1 MSDLIEI
8 EWTSGSMD
16 EARMVSRFLVQ
27 ERLVANAQIIPWI
40 ESIYML
46 DNRLETA
53 QESKI
58 LYKTRRDKLEKV
70 KEVILQNCK
79 YEIPEIIFRTIED
92 GHGPFLRWLEDSTP
106 DFSLPQ

>member
-16 EARMVSRFLVQ
+16 EARIVSRYLVQ

-46 DNRLETA
+46 DNRLETS
-53 QESKI
+53 QESRI
-58 LYKTRRDKLEKV
+58 VYRTRRDRFEKV

-79 YEIPEIIFRTIED
+79 YQVPEITFRAIEG
-92 GHGPFLRWLEDSTP
+92 GHEPFLSWIEESTP
-106 DFSLPQ
+106 DFSKT